1 MKPENLFESIPDK
14 IPGEI
19 FDTIIGGRNLR
30 LERIVS
36 DGHSTPEDYWYDQEM
51 NEWVMLLS
59 GSASILFEENN
70 TETVLYPGDYILIK
84 SHVKHRVLWT
94 DKRQK
99 TVWLALH
106 YSD

>member
-1 MKPENLFESIPDK
+1 MKPGNLFDGIPDK
-14 IPGEI
+14 IPDEI
-19 FDTIIGGRNLR
+19 FDTLISGKNLR

-36 DGHSTPEDYWYDQEM
+36 DGHSTPVDYWYDQEM
-51 NEWVMLLS
+51 NEWVILLS
-59 GSASILFEENN
+59 GSASILFEGNN
-70 TETVLYPGDYILIK
+70 TETVLFPGDYILIK

-94 DKRQK
+94 DQRQK